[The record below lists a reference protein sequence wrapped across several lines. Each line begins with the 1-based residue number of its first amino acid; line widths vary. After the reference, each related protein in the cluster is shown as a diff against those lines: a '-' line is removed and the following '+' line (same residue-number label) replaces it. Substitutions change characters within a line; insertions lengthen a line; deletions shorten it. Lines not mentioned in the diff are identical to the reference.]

1 MSSEKQKII
10 IGDRFTTFTSVKPI
24 KDCKTC
30 DYHNDYTCFEHEH
43 EQIKE
48 VYPNSVKPIKDCKTC
63 DYHNDYTCF
72 EHEHEQIKEV
82 YPNVHYTDDLEW
94 VVYE

>member
-1 MSSEKQKII
+1 MGVLMSSEKQKII
-10 IGDRFTTFTSVKPI
+10 IADRYTTLTSIKPI

-30 DYHNDYTCFEHEH
+30 DHHNDYTCFEHEH

-48 VYPNSVKPIKDCKTC
+48 IYPDVEYN
-63 DYHNDYTCF
+63 
-72 EHEHEQIKEV
+72 
-82 YPNVHYTDDLEW
+82 DDLQW

>member
-10 IGDRFTTFTSVKPI
+10 IADRYTTLTSIKPI

-30 DYHNDYTCFEHEH
+30 DYHIDYTCFEHEH

-48 VYPNSVKPIKDCKTC
+48 IYPDVEYN
-63 DYHNDYTCF
+63 
-72 EHEHEQIKEV
+72 
-82 YPNVHYTDDLEW
+82 DDLQW